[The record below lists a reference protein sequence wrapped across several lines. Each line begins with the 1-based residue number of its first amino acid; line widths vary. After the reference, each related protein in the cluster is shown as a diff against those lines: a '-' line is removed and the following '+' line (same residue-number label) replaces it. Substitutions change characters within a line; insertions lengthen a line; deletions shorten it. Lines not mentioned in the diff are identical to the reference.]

1 MRVEVRGD
9 AERLEFF
16 QSLYDEA
23 RSSMEQHYEDLD
35 QHYEQYKGST
45 KIDGSAEEASVVRNI
60 TYELIESQ
68 VSSYIPNPSVTPRI
82 TSEES
87 ERLAKGI
94 ETLCKAI
101 RNMQPFEKMNDLD
114 ERYNPI
120 YGGSV
125 WLVEWDD
132 SQRTHNTVGDVK
144 VTCLSPKTFVGEP
157 NIYDIRDMDYC
168 FISFETTKDD
178 IVRKYGVSYDV
189 ADEAESDTGTDEN
202 SATVY
207 VCYYKN
213 EDDKVC
219 QFIWSGEKVLR
230 DMDDY
235 FARKIKVCETCGKRE
250 ELCDCKEQGRKR
262 RIRVQ
267 SDEYEIPTRPIPLSN
282 GKEIPLMSQAIED
295 GQPVY
300 EKVRREA
307 LDENGQMIFE
317 NVNGVM
323 MPATIEVD
331 VPKMEETKIPW
342 YAPDVFPI
350 VIRKNT
356 SEEGSLFGQSD
367 CEFIRP
373 QQQAINKVESRIMMK
388 LMRSSVTPVMPED
401 ATVTMNNAVFG
412 QVIKMRPGQTASQY
426 GVVDTTPDISKDI
439 AEAERLYDHAKR
451 ILGISDSFQGQYD
464 GSAQSGKAK
473 QLQIQQA
480 AGRLDSKRQMKN
492 AAYAE
497 IDQIIFQLYLAYADE
512 PRVYSY
518 KDSFGRWQNIVFRR
532 HDFIERD
539 EAGQYYYNDE
549 FMFSADAT
557 VDIDKQREL
566 IWQEN
571 RANFQMGAYGD
582 PATPE
587 AQLIYWQ
594 NNKAARYPF
603 AHDNVERLKEIIT
616 ANREAAMAQEQLMA
630 AEQQNA
636 AMGQELEQRKRYES
650 YLFNKAGGNAQ

>member
-23 RSSMEQHYEDLD
+23 RASMEQHYEDLD
-35 QHYEQYKGST
+35 QHYEQYKGSK

-82 TSEES
+82 TSEQS

-125 WLVEWDD
+125 WLCEWDN
-132 SQRTHNTVGDVK
+132 SIRTSHNTVGDVK
-144 VTCLSPKTFVGEP
+144 VTCLSPKSFVGEP
-157 NIYDIRDMDYC
+157 NITDVRDMDYC

-178 IVRKYGVSYDV
+178 IVRRYGVSYDV

-213 EDDKVC
+213 DEDKVC
-219 QFIWSGEKVLR
+219 QFIWSGDKVLR

-262 RIRVQ
+262 RIKTK
-267 SDEYEIPTRPIPLSN
+267 SDEYEIPDRPIPLSN
-282 GKEIPLMSQAIED
+282 GLVIPLMSQAIED
-295 GQPVY
+295 GQPVF

-317 NVNGVM
+317 DVGGVM

-331 VPKMEETKIPW
+331 VPKMEETKIPF
-342 YAPDVFPI
+342 YAPSVFPI

-401 ATVTMNNAVFG
+401 ATISQNNAIFG
-412 QVIKMRPGQTASQY
+412 QVIKMRPGQTAGQY

-439 AEAERLYDHAKR
+439 VEAERLYDHAKR

-518 KDSFGRWQNIVFRR
+518 KDSFGKWQNIVFRR
-532 HDFIERD
+532 HDFVERD

-557 VDIDKQREL
+557 VDIDEQREL

-571 RANFQMGAYGD
+571 RANFQMGAYGN

-594 NNKAARYPF
+594 NNEAARYPF

-616 ANREAAMAQEQLMA
+616 ANREAAMAQQEMGAMA
-630 AEQQNA
+630 
-636 AMGQELEQRKRYES
+636 QEIENRKEYEA
-650 YLFNKAGGNAQ
+650 YLYDKAGGNAQ

>member
-1 MRVEVRGD
+1 MRVEGKGLD
-9 AERLEFF
+9 RLRSF

-23 RSSMEQHYEDLD
+23 KASMEVYYENLD
-35 QHYEQYKGST
+35 RNYEQYKGSK
-45 KIDGSAEEASVVRNI
+45 KIDGSDDEALVVRNI

-68 VSSYIPNPSVTPRI
+68 ISSYIPNPSVTPQI
-82 TSEES
+82 ASES
-87 ERLAKGI
+87 GERLAKGI
-94 ETLCKAI
+94 ETLCKNI
-101 RNMQPFEKMNDLD
+101 RNAQPFEKMNDID
-114 ERYNPI
+114 ERYSPI

-125 WLVEWDD
+125 WLVEWDN
-132 SQRTHNTVGDVK
+132 SIRSHNTVGDVK
-144 VTCLSPKTFVGEP
+144 VTCLSPRSFVGEP
-157 NIYDIRDMDYC
+157 NIYDIRDMEYC
-168 FISFETTKDD
+168 FVTFETTKDAL
-178 IVRKYGVSYDV
+178 VRKYDVSFEV
-189 ADEAESDTGTDEN
+189 ADATESDTAEDNT
-202 SATVY
+202 ATMY

-213 EDDKVC
+213 EEGKVC
-219 QFIWSGEKVLR
+219 QFIWSGEEILK
-230 DMDDY
+230 DEEDY
-235 FARKIKVCETCGKRE
+235 FSRKVRYCETCGKRE
-250 ELCDCKEQGRKR
+250 ELCTCKEDGNKPKYKSRTE
-262 RIRVQ
+262 
-267 SDEYEIPTRPIPLSN
+267 EYEIPERPIMRSD
-282 GKEIPLMSQAIED
+282 GTEIPLTSPVIED

-317 NVNGVM
+317 DVGGTM
-323 MPATIEVD
+323 MPMTIEVD

-342 YAPDVFPI
+342 YTPDVFPI

-356 SEEGSLFGQSD
+356 SEENSLFGQSD

-388 LMRSSVTPVMPED
+388 LMRSSITPVMPED
-401 ATVTMNNAVFG
+401 ATVTLNNAVFG
-412 QVIKMRPGQTASQY
+412 QVIRMRPGQTASQY
-426 GVVDTTPDISKDI
+426 GVVDTTPDISKDM

-451 ILGISDSFQGQYD
+451 VLGISDSFQGQYD

-497 IDQIIFQLYLAYADE
+497 MDQIFFKFYLAYADE

-532 HDFIERD
+532 HDFVERD
-539 EAGQYYYNDE
+539 EAGKYYYNDE
-549 FMFSADAT
+549 FLFSADAT

-571 RANFQMGAYGD
+571 RANFQLGAFGD
-582 PATPE
+582 PASPE

-594 NNKAARYPF
+594 NNEAARYPF
-603 AHDNVERLKEIIT
+603 SHDNVERLKEII
-616 ANREAAMAQEQLMA
+616 AQQRQAAMMQEQLAA
-630 AEQQNA
+630 AEAQNA
-636 AMGQELEQRKRYES
+636 DLQNQLASHERYEQ
-650 YLFNKAGGNAQ
+650 YLMNFAKGGNAV

>member
-1 MRVEVRGD
+1 MRVEVRGE

-23 RSSMEQHYEDLD
+23 RASMEQHYEDLD
-35 QHYEQYKGST
+35 QHYEQYKGSK

-82 TSEES
+82 TSEQN

-94 ETLCKAI
+94 ETLCKAV

-144 VTCLSPKTFVGEP
+144 VSCLSPKTFVGEP

-178 IVRKYGVSYDV
+178 IVRRYGVSYDV

-213 EDDKVC
+213 DEDKVC
-219 QFIWSGEKVLR
+219 QFIWSGDKVLR

-267 SDEYEIPTRPIPLSN
+267 SDEYEIPDRPIPLSN
-282 GKEIPLMSQAIED
+282 GSVIPLMSQAIED

-317 NVNGVM
+317 DVGGIM

-331 VPKMEETKIPW
+331 VPKMEETKIPF
-342 YAPDVFPI
+342 YAPSVFPI

-401 ATVTMNNAVFG
+401 ATISQNNAVFG
-412 QVIKMRPGQTASQY
+412 QVIKMRPGQTAGQY

-497 IDQIIFQLYLAYADE
+497 IDQIVFQLYLAYADE

-518 KDSFGRWQNIVFRR
+518 KDSFGKWQNIVFRR
-532 HDFIERD
+532 HDFVERD

-549 FMFSADAT
+549 FMFSADAA

-571 RANFQMGAYGD
+571 RANFQMGAYGN

-594 NNKAARYPF
+594 NNEAARYPF

-616 ANREAAMAQEQLMA
+616 ANRAAAMAQQEMGAMA
-630 AEQQNA
+630 
-636 AMGQELEQRKRYES
+636 QEIENRKEYEA
-650 YLFNKAGGNAQ
+650 YLYDKAGGNAQ